1 MAEPEQPTKV
11 TFRSWIWDIDTDQ
24 KSAAERKLLRKLDW
38 SILLIGC
45 LGFFMKFLD
54 QTNLI
59 NAYISGMKEDL
70 YMDGNEYTYATSL
83 YTIAY
88 AIMQVPSTL
97 IVQRVRPAL
106 WLMFM
111 EVGWGIWT
119 LAQAGMENTNQ
130 LYAFRFLV
138 GLFESSFSPVMTY
151 LIGSWYTKTEMA
163 KRMAL
168 FMMTAPFGTAFSG
181 YLQAAVYN
189 NLDGVHGIEGWRWL
203 YIVTGCMTL
212 PVGIAT
218 YFFLPDV
225 PDTTT
230 AWFLTE
236 EERAL
241 AVARVRKV
249 GTAPPKPV
257 TFRTFLKIM
266 TRWRWYAFV
275 LSYVLYGCCSLNGSF
290 FGIWLKSEG
299 YSVTQRNVIPS
310 ATWLISGVATVLWG
324 FFSDF
329 TGSRFAFV
337 LIPLLIGLL
346 PNGILAF
353 WPDGIAIKM
362 FAFLAVGI
370 QLMPGVFFAWAMEVC
385 RDDNEERA
393 VVASSMNAM
402 VYAIVAWLPIVV
414 FPQTMAPDFRIGY
427 PTSWAFNIAA
437 VIGVVAIH
445 FLVQWERKNAEA
457 AATVSV
463 SIDEDLNSEGVEKD
477 DEKSGEKNA
486 VTSVKTVEG

>member
-203 YIVTGCMTL
+203 YIVTGVC
-212 PVGIAT
+212 G
-218 YFFLPDV
+218 
-225 PDTTT
+225 
-230 AWFLTE
+230 
-236 EERAL
+236 
-241 AVARVRKV
+241 
-249 GTAPPKPV
+249 PPN
-257 TFRTFLKIM
+257 L
-266 TRWRWYAFV
+266 
-275 LSYVLYGCCSLNGSF
+275 
-290 FGIWLKSEG
+290 
-299 YSVTQRNVIPS
+299 Q
-310 ATWLISGVATVLWG
+310 
-324 FFSDF
+324 
-329 TGSRFAFV
+329 
-337 LIPLLIGLL
+337 
-346 PNGILAF
+346 
-353 WPDGIAIKM
+353 
-362 FAFLAVGI
+362 
-370 QLMPGVFFAWAMEVC
+370 
-385 RDDNEERA
+385 
-393 VVASSMNAM
+393 SS
-402 VYAIVAWLPIVV
+402 
-414 FPQTMAPDFRIGY
+414 
-427 PTSWAFNIAA
+427 
-437 VIGVVAIH
+437 
-445 FLVQWERKNAEA
+445 
-457 AATVSV
+457 
-463 SIDEDLNSEGVEKD
+463 
-477 DEKSGEKNA
+477 
-486 VTSVKTVEG
+486 

>member
-1 MAEPEQPTKV
+1 MAQTEQPRKV
-11 TFRSWIWDIDTDQ
+11 TFRSWIWDIDTDL
-24 KSAAERKLLRKLDW
+24 KSDAERKLLRKIDF
-38 SILLIGC
+38 SILVIGC

-70 YMDGNEYTYATSL
+70 HMDGNEYTYATSL

-97 IVQRVRPAL
+97 VVQRVRPAI
-106 WLMFM
+106 WLMLM

-119 LAQAGMENTNQ
+119 IAQAGMHNTKQ

-138 GLFESSFSPVMTY
+138 GLFESSFSPVMVY

-168 FMMTAPFGTAFSG
+168 FMMTAPVGTAFSG

-212 PVGIAT
+212 PAGVAT
-218 YFFLPDV
+218 YFFLPDT

-230 AWFLTE
+230 AWFLTT
-236 EERAL
+236 EERVL
-241 AVARVRKV
+241 AVERVRKA
-249 GTAPPKPV
+249 GTAPPAPL
-257 TFRTFLKIM
+257 TLRTFVKIM

-275 LSYVLYGCCSLNGSF
+275 LSYVLYGCCSLGGSF

-310 ATWLISGVATVLWG
+310 ATWLISGFATVLWG
-324 FFSDF
+324 FLSDY
-329 TGSRFAFV
+329 TGSRFSFV
-337 LIPLLIGLL
+337 VIPLVIGLL
-346 PNGILAF
+346 PNGVLAF
-353 WPDGIAIKM
+353 WPEGVKIKM
-362 FAFLAVGI
+362 FAFLAIGI
-370 QLMPGVFFAWAMEVC
+370 QLMPGVFFSWAMEVC

-402 VYAIVAWLPIVV
+402 VYAIVAWLPIVI
-414 FPQTMAPDFRIGY
+414 FPQTMAPSFRYGY
-427 PTSWAFNIAA
+427 PTSFAFNIAA
-437 VIGVVAIH
+437 IIGVVGIYL
-445 FLVQWERKNAEA
+445 FVQWEKKKGEA
-457 AATVSV
+457 AAVPTASFE
-463 SIDEDLNSEGVEKD
+463 EDLDLKTDEKD
-477 DEKSGEKNA
+477 DEKNGVIA
-486 VTSVKTVEG
+486 VKSVEG